1 MNGTR
6 MGLDYKL
13 GSMVTFNCEAGY
25 LLQGYSTLTC
35 VMGSSKRPEWDR
47 AKPSCQGERQRFYV
61 NRMACEAENCTP
73 AVWSIFDMVWYHDC
87 VKQLLQNS
95 PSWEWRILNYGHYMF
110 FHGFAT
116 AILGNLI
123 DSSYWEK
130 SVCMCVSV
138 FRKMEKMYIDR

>member
-1 MNGTR
+1 
-6 MGLDYKL
+6 MGSDYKL

-73 AVWSIFDMVWYHDC
+73 AVWSIFDTV
-87 VKQLLQNS
+87 
-95 PSWEWRILNYGHYMF
+95 
-110 FHGFAT
+110 
-116 AILGNLI
+116 
-123 DSSYWEK
+123 
-130 SVCMCVSV
+130 
-138 FRKMEKMYIDR
+138 